1 MQLGMSFTFNVR
13 RNFWVMGIRS
23 IDELCEELKV
33 KRAAAHAG
41 GGEKAVAKQ
50 KEKGK
55 GTARERAE
63 QLLDPGTFVE
73 IDEYVAHRCTYFG
86 MEKTKPL
93 GDGVATGWGTIDGRK
108 VFVFSQ
114 DFTVL
119 GGSLGE
125 KHADKICKV
134 MDLAME
140 MGCPVIGINDS
151 GGARIQEA
159 VDSMN
164 GYGKIF
170 FRNTIASGVVPQISV
185 IMGPCAGGA
194 VYSPALTDFIFMVDG
209 TGVMHIT
216 GPAVIKAVTNEDV
229 TSEEIGGAKTHNSKS
244 GVAHFIAKNEQ
255 ECFDQIR
262 KVLSYLPSNN
272 LDDAPMAESKDS
284 VDRMDMALR
293 EIVPTNPNKSY
304 DVHDVLTHILDDGVF
319 TEVQPYWAQNILT
332 GYGHVGGRPIGI
344 IASQAKHMAGCL
356 DIDASDKASR
366 FVRHCD
372 AFNLPIVTFVDVPGY
387 LPGVTQELGGII
399 RHGAKLLYAYSEA
412 TVPLITII
420 LRKAYGGAYLA
431 MSSKALGSDMVLA
444 WPQSEIA
451 VMGAEG
457 AANIVFRKEIDAS
470 ADPGA
475 TRLEKID
482 EYRDVFANPYVA
494 AERGFVDRVILP
506 EETRK
511 ELWLALCG
519 LESKKVGRPSK
530 KHGVIPH

>member
-1 MQLGMSFTFNVR
+1 
-13 RNFWVMGIRS
+13 
-23 IDELCEELKV
+23 
-33 KRAAAHAG
+33 
-41 GGEKAVAKQ
+41 
-50 KEKGK
+50 
-55 GTARERAE
+55 
-63 QLLDPGTFVE
+63 
-73 IDEYVAHRCTYFG
+73 
-86 MEKTKPL
+86 EKTKPL
-93 GDGVATGWGTIDGRK
+93 GDGVVTGWGTIDGRK

-134 MDLAME
+134 LDMAIE
-140 MGCPVIGINDS
+140 MGCPAIGINDS

-159 VDSMN
+159 VDSLN

-170 FRNTIASGVVPQISV
+170 FRNTLSSGVIPQISV
-185 IMGPCAGGA
+185 IMGPTAGGA
-194 VYSPALTDFIFMVDG
+194 VYSPALTDFVFMVEG

-216 GPAVIKAVTNEDV
+216 GPAVIKAVTGEEV
-229 TSEEIGGAKTHNSKS
+229 TSEELGGAKTHNRKS
-244 GVAHFIAKNEQ
+244 GNAHFIAASEE
-255 ECFDQIR
+255 ECFAQVR

-272 LDDAPMAESKDS
+272 LDDAPEVETGDS
-284 VDRMDMALR
+284 IDRADPALR
-293 EIVPTNPNKSY
+293 GIVPTNPNKSY
-304 DVHDVLTHILDDGVF
+304 DVHDVLKLVLDEGVF

-332 GYGHVGGRPIGI
+332 GYGRIGGRPIGI
-344 IASQAKHMAGCL
+344 IANQAKVMAGCL

-366 FVRHCD
+366 FIRHCD

-387 LPGVTQELGGII
+387 LPGVTQEHNGII
-399 RHGAKLLYAYSEA
+399 RHGAKMLYAYSEA
-412 TVPLITII
+412 TVPLVTVI

-431 MSSKALGSDMVLA
+431 MSSKALGADVVLA

-457 AANIVFRKEIDAS
+457 AANIVFKKEIDGA
-470 ADPGA
+470 ADPAA

-482 EYRDVFANPYVA
+482 EYRAAFATPYAA

-511 ELWLALCG
+511 ELWVALCG
-519 LESKKVGRPSK
+519 IDTKKIGRPSK